1 MFIPEVRYL
10 EVAPNFSFRVLFR
23 LPGLDQIVNWT
34 ERLLGE
40 VEGEQNGPP
49 QNMPL
54 WHKDY
59 FKLIIFKKL
68 QHRRSSE
75 NLVEVVH
82 FINNMHSYKG
92 KCPFISLSPS
102 LYQEEKDH

>member
-10 EVAPNFSFRVLFR
+10 EVAPNFSFRLLFR
-23 LPGLDQIVNWT
+23 FPGLDQIVNWT

-75 NLVEVVH
+75 NRVEVKE
-82 FINNMHSYKG
+82 FYS
-92 KCPFISLSPS
+92 CRSTFL
-102 LYQEEKDH
+102 